1 MDNFTKIRVLG
12 AGGFGKVY
20 LVKDKKKR
28 KFICIKNKIEVNNL
42 NDMKFKLKEI
52 KNLATIE
59 SKYVISNKDSWFDIN
74 N

>member
-59 SKYVISNKDSWFDIN
+59 SKYVISYKDSWFDIN